1 MENINATSIPVLLV
15 GAGDAAEEFIRS
27 LSRAQDA
34 SYHIVGIVSES
45 AGRVGRNIHGVSVL
59 GTTDNVISII
69 NQLEISGKKPQRLIL
84 TREDMDGSRVRC
96 LLDAAT
102 DAGLTLARLPRL
114 TEFKSGIGD
123 TTKVRPVAIEDLL
136 GRAQKPLDR
145 ISMASIIKGK
155 KILEL
160 LM

>member
-1 MENINATSIPVLLV
+1 
-15 GAGDAAEEFIRS
+15 
-27 LSRAQDA
+27 
-34 SYHIVGIVSES
+34 
-45 AGRVGRNIHGVSVL
+45 
-59 GTTDNVISII
+59 
-69 NQLEISGKKPQRLIL
+69 
-84 TREDMDGSRVRC
+84 MDGSRVRC

-145 ISMASIIKGK
+145 ISMASLIKGK
-155 KILEL
+155 KILITGAGGSIGSEL
-160 LM
+160 VRQICDFEPAELTLLDSSEYNLYSIDMEISVSHPNIARQTLISDVRDHKAIYRLFSDVRPELVFPQPL